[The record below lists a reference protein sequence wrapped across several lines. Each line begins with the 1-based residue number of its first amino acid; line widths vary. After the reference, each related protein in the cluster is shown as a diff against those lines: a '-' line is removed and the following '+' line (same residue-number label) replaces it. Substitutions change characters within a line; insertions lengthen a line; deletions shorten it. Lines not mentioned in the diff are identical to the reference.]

1 MGKHAYCILAHNEPI
16 LFRWL
21 IELLDDPRND
31 IFVHID
37 KRTDISP
44 FLQVS
49 CNYSKL
55 VFLQDRIACNWGSL
69 SIVKAE
75 LALFEEVVSSGRYDF
90 CHLLS
95 GVDLPIKDQD
105 SIHGFF
111 DRHPGE
117 NFIGFQPGHNES
129 EDERTKFY
137 HLRVYRPGGNR
148 WMRSCNLFDR
158 ISVKVQ
164 RKLGIRVH
172 YPFQLYK
179 GAQWV
184 SLSPDFLE
192 WLIKQKEFFL
202 KCFRFAFIPDER
214 FVQSAFMASPFAS
227 TLYLPDGDE
236 YDQCMRE
243 IDWERG
249 RPYTWEEGDYELL
262 VQSRRM
268 FARKF
273 SSAHQDIAEMIYKQL
288 KKDG

>member
-1 MGKHAYCILAHNEPI
+1 MAHNEPV

-37 KRTDISP
+37 KRTDITP
-44 FLQVS
+44 FRQVI
-49 CNYSKL
+49 CKYSKL
-55 VFLQDRIACNWGSL
+55 VFIQDRIACIWGSL

-75 LALFEEVVSSGRYDF
+75 LALFEEVASNGRYDF

-105 SIHGFF
+105 SIHSFF
-111 DRHPGE
+111 DRYSGK
-117 NFIGFQPGHNES
+117 NFIGFQPRHNES
-129 EDERTKFY
+129 EDERTKYF
-137 HLRVYRPGGNR
+137 HLRTYRPGGSR
-148 WMRSCNLFDR
+148 WTRACRLFDR
-158 ISVKVQ
+158 ISVRIQ

-184 SLSPDFLE
+184 SLSPGFLE
-192 WLIKQKEFFL
+192 WLIKRKTFFL
-202 KCFRFAFIPDER
+202 KCFRFASIPDER
-214 FVQSAFMASPFAS
+214 FIQSAFMASPFAS
-227 TLYLPDGDE
+227 TLYLPNGDE

-243 IDWERG
+243 IDWKRG
-249 RPYTWEEGDYELL
+249 SPHTWEECDYELL
-262 VQSRRM
+262 VQSKRL

-273 SSAHQDIAEMIYKQL
+273 SSQHMGIVNQL
-288 KKDG
+288 YERLTQE